1 MNYGTIPGIE
11 KEISQLVL
19 GCMLLSP
26 DEMEHSYSM
35 LDEFFAAGGNALDTA
50 HSYGGGDSE
59 RLLGMWMKNRKNRSK
74 VFLVDK
80 GGHPHAAVPRP
91 RLSPEEL
98 AHDIHQSLLRLQTDY
113 IDLFLLHRDDPIIP
127 AGTIIEH
134 LNQEIR
140 AGNLRAIGASNWE
153 LERLQEANEYAAEH
167 GLQGFVVSSNN
178 VSLAVPMEAMWKG
191 VVSVS
196 EAVWEWHHETQFPLL
211 PWSSQARG
219 FFSGRFAPENREN
232 GDMVRVYYNDAN
244 FERLRRAQTLG
255 EKKGYTAIQISLAFV
270 LHQPFPTFPLVGP
283 VNQEELASC
292 LEALA
297 IQLSPDE
304 MRWLNL
310 DADDID
316 L

>member
-153 LERLQEANEYAAEH
+153 LERLQEANAYAAEH
-167 GLQGFVVSSNN
+167 GLHGFVVSSNN
-178 VSLAVPMEAMWKG
+178 ISLAIPMEPMWKG

-196 EAVWEWHHETQFPLL
+196 EAAWKWHHETQFPLL

-219 FFSGRFAPENREN
+219 FFSGRFDPENREN
-232 GDMVRVYYNDAN
+232 QDMVRVYYNDAN
-244 FERLRRAQTLG
+244 FERLRRAQILA
-255 EKKGYTAIQISLAFV
+255 EQKGCTAIQISLTYV

-283 VNQEELASC
+283 VTQEELASC
-292 LEALA
+292 LAALA
-297 IQLSPDE
+297 IQLSLDE

-310 DADDID
+310 EADDID

>member
-1 MNYGTIPGIE
+1 MNYGTIPGIDR
-11 KEISQLVL
+11 EISQLVL

-98 AHDIHQSLLRLQTDY
+98 AHDIHESLLRLQTDY
-113 IDLFLLHRDDPIIP
+113 IDLFLLHRDDPTIP

-153 LERLQEANEYAAEH
+153 LERLQEANAYAAEH
-167 GLQGFVVSSNN
+167 GLHGFVVSSNN
-178 VSLAVPMEAMWKG
+178 IGLAVPMEAMWKG

-196 EAVWEWHHETQFPLL
+196 EAAWEWHHETQFPLL

-219 FFSGRFAPENREN
+219 FFSGRFDPENREN
-232 GDMVRVYYNDAN
+232 QDMVRVYYNDAN

-255 EKKGYTAIQISLAFV
+255 EKKGCTAIQISLAYV
-270 LHQPFPTFPLVGP
+270 LHQPFPTVPLVGP

-297 IQLSPDE
+297 IQLSSDE

-310 DADDID
+310 EADDIKI
-316 L
+316 

>member
-1 MNYGTIPGIE
+1 MNYGTIPGID
-11 KEISQLVL
+11 KEISQLIL
-19 GCMLLSP
+19 GCMLLTP
-26 DEMEHSYSM
+26 DELEHSYLM

-59 RLLGMWMKNRKNRSK
+59 RLIGMWMKNRNNRSE

-98 AHDIHQSLLRLQTDY
+98 AHDIHESLLRLQTDY

-127 AGTIIEH
+127 VGTIIEH

-140 AGNLRAIGASNWE
+140 SGNLRAIGASNWE
-153 LERLQEANEYAAEH
+153 LERLQAANAYAAAH
-167 GLQGFVVSSNN
+167 GLQGFAGSSNN
-178 VSLAVPMEAMWKG
+178 ISLAVPMEAMWKG

-196 EAVWEWHHETQFPLL
+196 EAAWTWHHETQFPLL

-219 FFSGRFAPENREN
+219 FFSGRFAPDKREN
-232 GDMVRVYYNDAN
+232 QDMVRVYYNDAN
-244 FERLRRAQTLG
+244 FERLKRAQSLG
-255 EKKGYTAIQISLAFV
+255 EQKRCTAIQISLAYVF
-270 LHQPFPTFPLVGP
+270 HQPFPTFPLVGP
-283 VNQEELASC
+283 VNQAELASC

-310 DADDID
+310 EADAID

>member
-1 MNYGTIPGIE
+1 
-11 KEISQLVL
+11 
-19 GCMLLSP
+19 MLFTP
-26 DEMEHSYSM
+26 DTMDHSYSM

-59 RLLGMWMKNRKNRSK
+59 RLLGMWMKNRKNRSE

-98 AHDIHQSLLRLQTDY
+98 AHDIHESLLRLQTDY
-113 IDLFLLHRDDPIIP
+113 IDLFLLHRDDPSIP

-153 LERLQEANEYAAEH
+153 LERLQEANAYAAEH

-178 VSLAVPMEAMWKG
+178 ISLAVPIEPMWKG

-196 EAVWEWHHETQFPLL
+196 EAAWEWHNETQFPLL

-219 FFSGRFAPENREN
+219 FFGGRFAPEKQENR
-232 GDMVRVYYNDAN
+232 DMVRVYYNDDN
-244 FERLRRAQTLG
+244 FERLKRAQTLG
-255 EKKGYTAIQISLAFV
+255 GKKGCTAIQISLAYV

-283 VNQEELASC
+283 VTQGELASC
-292 LEALA
+292 LEALT
-297 IQLSPDE
+297 IQLSSDE
-304 MRWLNL
+304 MYWLNL
-310 DADDID
+310 EADDID